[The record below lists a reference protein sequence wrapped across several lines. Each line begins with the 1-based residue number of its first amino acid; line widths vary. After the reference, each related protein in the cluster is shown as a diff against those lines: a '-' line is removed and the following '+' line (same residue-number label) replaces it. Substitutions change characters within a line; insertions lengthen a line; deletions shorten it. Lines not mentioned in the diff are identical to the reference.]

1 MRISKRLV
9 EAYQDLYGQRFR
21 QSITA
26 DEAERQLSN
35 LAELIRSMVEG
46 KKNNYGK

>member
-1 MRISKRLV
+1 MQISLRLV
-9 EAYQDLYGQRFR
+9 KAYQDLYEQRFC

-26 DEAERQLSN
+26 NEAERQLSN